1 MEMIG
6 EIVNN
11 QSNIVEG
18 LLSMGGEIIG
28 VESTLVNK
36 PTWKDA
42 LTSDYPMFFQVP
54 HPVYWTVID
63 DNTIVY
69 TPDPRFITVENAIKK
84 IRKEEDVGK

>member
-1 MEMIG
+1 MEITG

-11 QSNIVEG
+11 QSNIVEK
-18 LLSMGGEIIG
+18 LLSMGGQIIG

-42 LTSDYPMFFQVP
+42 LTTNHPMFFQVA
-54 HPVYWTVID
+54 HPENWTVID

-69 TPDPRFITVENAIKK
+69 SPDHRFITVENAIKK
-84 IRKEEDVGK
+84 FSKEEDVGK